1 MKVLRTRAEMQAWR
15 AGAAGPLAF
24 VPTMGFL
31 HEGHLSLLREG
42 RRRAEGGSLVLSI
55 FVNPTQFGPREDLD
69 RYPRDEAGDLAKAER
84 VGSMWRSVRG
94 PRRAVPVR
102 DAHVGRRRG
111 AGSAPVRGGRPG
123 HFRGVCTVVA
133 KLWGLVRPDVG
144 LFGEKDFQQLAILK
158 RMHAELGLVGEV
170 VGMPIVREAD
180 GLAMSSRNVNLKGS
194 ARQEALAIPR
204 YLAGVR
210 GDSRAGSA
218 TRGRCSGTRRG
229 AGAGAGRLRVAR
241 RCGGAAAGRRGGAAG
256 AVRGGGVLRR
266 RAADRQLRAAAVS
279 GSGAGEGRGI
289 SLLGHVGGPEA
300 AQGQAQGP
308 RRPSRTSGER
318 QRENP
323 RAIRLALV

>member
-15 AGAAGPLAF
+15 AGAAGPVAF

-42 RRRAEGGSLVLSI
+42 RGRADGGSLVLSI

-69 RYPRDEAGDLAKAER
+69 RYPRDEAGDLAKADACG
-84 VGSMWRSVRG
+84 VDVAFCPLDRG
-94 PRRAVPVR
+94 VMYPYATHTWVDVEGL
-102 DAHVGRRRG
+102 DQHLCG
-111 AGSAPVRGGRPG
+111 AARPG

-133 KLWGLVRPDVG
+133 KLWGLVRPDVA

-210 GDSRAGSA
+210 DRFAKGERDAKVLLGD
-218 TRGRCSGTRRG
+218 
-229 AGAGAGRLRVAR
+229 
-241 RCGGAAAGRRGGAAG
+241 AAGELAPGRVDYASLVDAEELQPVDVVTRPALC
-256 AVRGGGVLRR
+256 AVAVFFGGVRLIDNCVLR
-266 RAADRQLRAAAVS
+266 
-279 GSGAGEGRGI
+279 
-289 SLLGHVGGPEA
+289 P
-300 AQGQAQGP
+300 
-308 RRPSRTSGER
+308 
-318 QRENP
+318 
-323 RAIRLALV
+323 